1 MSAHEVVNRD
11 EWNAARA
18 KLLAREK
25 EHTRLG
31 DELARERRELPWLLV
46 EKEYSLATDEG
57 TRTLAELFDGRG
69 QLLVYHF
76 MFGPN
81 YQAGCPTCTSMAD
94 GVNGLI
100 PHLNAHDVT
109 MLFVSQAP
117 LEKLQA
123 YKRRM
128 GWSFPWASAAGSD
141 FNFDL
146 GFSRTEEQTRE
157 AFAPMLE
164 AGAPRVVERNASSSG
179 TDATGYLMEGP
190 GFSAFVLDDGSV
202 YQTYSTTA
210 RGPRVPDGL
219 LRDPRPGAEGP
230 RRGRPA
236 ADLDPPARRVR
247 TDGLAVPRIQAAAD
261 RLALVG
267 ADPRDDEDMR
277 ARKALL
283 VLISVLILPV
293 AVVWGALYLAF
304 GSPVGVVPLVYF
316 AVLLGA
322 IVVFSRTRDF
332 PWLLRVNQV
341 DILLAPTLSMIPLGG
356 FLDSG
361 GVGLWGILAPLGAL
375 VFSDV
380 RSAAR
385 WYAAFLVVFL
395 GSGIAGEIIGPVW
408 ALPPVWFTS
417 TMLALNIAVG
427 GAIVFTLLAV
437 FAKQRA
443 DALAA
448 LRQEQAKSENLL
460 LNILPRSIADKL
472 KAADPAD
479 RRPLRVGLDPL
490 RRRGRLH
497 ALVGAARARR
507 GGRPPRPPLQPL
519 RRARRPVR
527 AREDQDHRRLLHGR
541 PPAFRRHAPT
551 MLAPSR

>member
-1 MSAHEVVNRD
+1 
-11 EWNAARA
+11 
-18 KLLAREK
+18 
-25 EHTRLG
+25 
-31 DELARERRELPWLLV
+31 
-46 EKEYSLATDEG
+46 
-57 TRTLAELFDGRG
+57 
-69 QLLVYHF
+69 
-76 MFGPN
+76 
-81 YQAGCPTCTSMAD
+81 
-94 GVNGLI
+94 
-100 PHLNAHDVT
+100 
-109 MLFVSQAP
+109 VS
-117 LEKLQA
+117 
-123 YKRRM
+123 
-128 GWSFPWASAAGSD
+128 
-141 FNFDL
+141 
-146 GFSRTEEQTRE
+146 
-157 AFAPMLE
+157 
-164 AGAPRVVERNASSSG
+164 
-179 TDATGYLMEGP
+179 
-190 GFSAFVLDDGSV
+190 
-202 YQTYSTTA
+202 
-210 RGPRVPDGL
+210 
-219 LRDPRPGAEGP
+219 
-230 RRGRPA
+230 
-236 ADLDPPARRVR
+236 
-247 TDGLAVPRIQAAAD
+247 RIQAAAD

-267 ADPRDDEDMR
+267 ADPRDDEDMQ

-356 FLDSG
+356 FLNSG

-395 GSGIAGEIIGPVW
+395 GSGIAGEIVGPVW

-448 LRQEQAKSENLL
+448 LRQEQAKSEDLL
-460 LNILPRSIADKL
+460 LNILPRSIADRL
-472 KAADPAD
+472 KAQTRPIADHFGSASILFAD
-479 RRPLRVGLDPL
+479 VVDFTPWSERLAPGEVVGHLDRLFSHFDELAERYGLEKIKTIGDCYMAAAGVPTPRPDHARALALMSLDMLEDVRSNERVADLGLELRIGINSGPVVAGVIGRKRFLYDLWGDAVNTASRMESHGTPGRVQITRSTYELLAEEFECEPRGTIAVKGKGQVEAWYLVGPRGETLEASPVAVG
-490 RRRGRLH
+490 RGR
-497 ALVGAARARR
+497 GP
-507 GGRPPRPPLQPL
+507 G
-519 RRARRPVR
+519 
-527 AREDQDHRRLLHGR
+527 
-541 PPAFRRHAPT
+541 
-551 MLAPSR
+551 